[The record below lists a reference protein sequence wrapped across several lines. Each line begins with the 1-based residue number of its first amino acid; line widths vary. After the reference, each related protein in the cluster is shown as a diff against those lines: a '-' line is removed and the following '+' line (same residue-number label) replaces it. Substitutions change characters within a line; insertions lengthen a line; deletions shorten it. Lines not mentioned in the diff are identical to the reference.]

1 MLRFVARVLIA
12 RQHDLCCTA
21 LGGASDVVPKFV
33 WPTDSAAQWIGAARS
48 RHSSCSDNYPIDVKF
63 GVVVDVEA
71 SRSIRQVEIGA
82 ARTSA
87 AR

>member
-33 WPTDSAAQWIGAARS
+33 WPTDSAAQWTGAREVPA
-48 RHSSCSDNYPIDVKF
+48 F
-63 GVVVDVEA
+63 FLL
-71 SRSIRQVEIGA
+71 RQLSHRREV
-82 ARTSA
+82 RC
-87 AR
+87 RR